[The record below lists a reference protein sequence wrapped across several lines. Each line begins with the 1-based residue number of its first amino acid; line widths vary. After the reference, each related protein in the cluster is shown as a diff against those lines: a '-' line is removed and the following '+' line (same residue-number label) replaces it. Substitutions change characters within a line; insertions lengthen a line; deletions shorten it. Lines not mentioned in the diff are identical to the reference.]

1 MGTGVGADE
10 ALGPVG
16 RGPTLVVPREG
27 RAVVRTL
34 VPKDKTEG
42 GKPRAMLEQAVP
54 IIMATLMAEM
64 AQEGTVGLVELV
76 PPLLPLHVVRLRH
89 IDRDYSVVVAG
100 EHRSGPG
107 DARVGEEFIRQ
118 AVRRIVAFRGQGES
132 EVQEAVEQAA
142 LRHFQAVPRCLV
154 TRLAQVGDHP
164 GKPARPAQWLGV
176 RGRHGPV
183 ADVFPVVIRAEAVD
197 PPRRLWQGR
206 APQVAVCRLERPDH
220 LEVRKVRKRVPTAHT
235 PDIFEEE

>member
-1 MGTGVGADE
+1 MPGLLGAF
-10 ALGPVG
+10 G
-16 RGPTLVVPREG
+16 EG
-27 RAVVRTL
+27 RAIVRTL
-34 VPKDKTEG
+34 IPKDKTEG

-76 PPLLPLHVVRLRH
+76 PPLLPLHVDRLRH

-132 EVQEAVEQAA
+132 KVHEAVEQAA

-154 TRLAQVGDHP
+154 TRLA
-164 GKPARPAQWLGV
+164 
-176 RGRHGPV
+176 
-183 ADVFPVVIRAEAVD
+183 
-197 PPRRLWQGR
+197 
-206 APQVAVCRLERPDH
+206 
-220 LEVRKVRKRVPTAHT
+220 
-235 PDIFEEE
+235 